1 MEEIWKPIQGYEG
14 HYEISNLGNVKS
26 LAKVSYRKT
35 GSILKRTPD
44 KILKQNNHSDGY
56 KFVFLFKKNF
66 LVHRLVALHF
76 LDVEPDKK
84 YVNHID
90 GNKHNNCV
98 SNLEWCTSSHNQAH
112 AYKIGLRKSLLSDDD
127 KIKILTLRK
136 SGLTYPKIAEQFNVS
151 QQRIALI
158 CKQYEIE
165 MEVADL
171 AFYENGNRYLLE
183 ADIPTRFKYTPKLD
197 SSGCLILTKKI

>member
-1 MEEIWKPIQGYEG
+1 MDEIWKPIEGYEQ

-26 LAKVSYRKT
+26 LAKVAYRKT
-35 GSILKRTPD
+35 GSVLKRTLD
-44 KILKQNNHSDGY
+44 KVLKLNNGSGGY
-56 KFVFLFKKNF
+56 KFVFLFKKNL

-76 LDVEPDKK
+76 LDVDSNKK

-90 GNKHNNCV
+90 GDKHNNCM

-112 AYKIGLRKSLLSDDD
+112 AYKNGLRKSLLSDDD

-151 QQRIALI
+151 QQRIAQV

-165 MEVADL
+165 MEEPLVAK
-171 AFYENGNRYLLE
+171 ARQIHGEYVAGKLLE
-183 ADIPTRFKYTPKLD
+183 SAIFPKPKLD
-197 SSGCLILTKKI
+197 SSGCLILKKI